1 MTKRSYMEAV
11 MEGVRAVSTVDV
23 VFPHNNV
30 DAGSHIISV
39 PVNDMCNGTT
49 RKKIYV
55 RLLLSIDR
63 RESTAAAMETVC
75 LDTWSVTILLSY
87 VVTGGFLTVFFTSY
101 RLSLLWK

>member
-11 MEGVRAVSTVDV
+11 MEGLKAVSTVDV
-23 VFPHNNV
+23 AFAPHNV
-30 DAGSHIISV
+30 DAGSLRESLPI
-39 PVNDMCNGTT
+39 NDACDGK

-75 LDTWSVTILLSY
+75 TNIGLSRIFFKGHMFDRRSV
-87 VVTGGFLTVFFTSY
+87 
-101 RLSLLWK
+101 